1 MVPDTHG
8 QEQKNH
14 ELEEKV
20 QIRTAELRK
29 VNEMLHQSSMTDEL
43 TGISNRRFAME
54 ELDRNIY
61 KFQRYQTPFSILF
74 IDLNKFKE
82 VDEGKEE
89 EIPPTYSTFIQHY
102 FHTEPNEKAASPDGV
117 GASQNKWVLMD
128 ILKNMEFRRRFS
140 LIGQKPGQFEA

>member
-1 MVPDTHG
+1 
-8 QEQKNH
+8 
-14 ELEEKV
+14 LEEKV

-117 GASQNKWVLMD
+117 GAS
-128 ILKNMEFRRRFS
+128 
-140 LIGQKPGQFEA
+140 